1 MPRLAV
7 DLHIHSALSPCAD
20 DEMTP
25 CNIANMAFLKG
36 LDAIAVTD
44 HNACDNVAAVTE
56 AAGDRLLV
64 IPGMEIQTEEEVHI
78 LAYFRTLGDALSF
91 SDEIRGHL
99 PGIPNRPELFG
110 HQWIMD
116 AEDNMVGERADMLLT
131 STDLSLDE
139 TVALI
144 REKGGIAVPAHVDR
158 DSYSILS
165 QLGFMP
171 RHLPFTSIEVSHG
184 GVNPLG
190 DEWRILT
197 SSDAHRLGD
206 ILERESFIDVPEKD
220 VDSILAWIGDG
231 ALNKGN

>member
-25 CNIANMAFLKG
+25 CNIANMSILKG

-44 HNACDNVAAVTE
+44 HNACDNVAAVME

-64 IPGMEIQTEEEVHI
+64 IPGMEVQTEEEVHI
-78 LAYFRTLGDALSF
+78 LAYFRTLSDALSF
-91 SDEIRGHL
+91 SDEIRKHL
-99 PGIPNRPELFG
+99 PGIPNRPGLFG

-116 AEDNMVGERADMLLT
+116 AGDKRRGEREDMLLT

-139 TVALI
+139 TVAMI
-144 REKGGIAVPAHVDR
+144 GEKGGAAVPAHVDR
-158 DSYSILS
+158 DSFSVLS

-171 RHLPFTSIEVSHG
+171 RHLPFTAIEVSRG
-184 GVNPLG
+184 GINPLR

-206 ILERESFIDVPEKD
+206 ILERESFIDVPD
-220 VDSILAWIGDG
+220 RDADSILDWIS
-231 ALNKGN
+231 AKAK

>member
-25 CNIANMAFLKG
+25 CNIVNMSILKG

-44 HNACDNVAAVTE
+44 HNACDNVAAVME
-56 AAGDRLLV
+56 AAGERLLV
-64 IPGMEIQTEEEVHI
+64 IPGMEVQTAEEVHV
-78 LAYFRTLGDALSF
+78 LAYFRTLPGALSF
-91 SDEIRGHL
+91 SDEIKMNL

-116 AEDNMVGERADMLLT
+116 ANDRMVGEREDMLLT
-131 STDLSLDE
+131 SIDLSLDE
-139 TVALI
+139 AVALI
-144 REKGGIAVPAHVDR
+144 REKGGVAVPAHVDR
-158 DSYSILS
+158 GSFSVLS

-171 RHLPFTSIEVSHG
+171 RHLYLTAIEVSRSG
-184 GVNPLG
+184 INPLG

-206 ILERESFIDVPEKD
+206 ILEREFFIDVPERD
-220 VDSILAWIGDG
+220 ADFILGWIGSPG
-231 ALNKGN
+231 LR

>member
-7 DLHIHSALSPCAD
+7 DLHIHSAISPCAD

-25 CNIANMAFLKG
+25 CNIANMAYLKG
-36 LDAIAVTD
+36 LDAIAITD
-44 HNACDNVAAVTE
+44 HNACDNVAAVMA

-64 IPGMEIQTEEEVHI
+64 IPGMEVQTEEEVHV
-78 LAYFRTLGDALSF
+78 LAYFRTLDDALSF
-91 SDEIRGHL
+91 SAVIREHL
-99 PGIPNRPELFG
+99 PGIPNRPALFG

-116 AEDNMVGERADMLLT
+116 AEDQSVGEREDMLLA
-131 STDLSLDE
+131 SVDLSMDE
-139 TVALI
+139 VVKLI
-144 REKGGIAVPAHVDR
+144 REKGGTAVPAHVDR
-158 DSYSILS
+158 DSYSVLS

-171 RHLPFTSIEVSHG
+171 RHLPVTAIEVSHG

-206 ILERESFIDVPEKD
+206 MLEQEFFIDVPKKD
-220 VDSILAWIGDG
+220 VDSIIAWIGD
-231 ALNKGN
+231 KSIE